1 MASRWSIP
9 SRRLLLSL
17 STLLLLIAS
26 TACGGTPVRS
36 PKEAAATTGRPAD
49 AGAATPAATATPGT
63 ATPGAA
69 TPGTTSAAAATS
81 APAPTRA
88 AVPPRA
94 SVAAAPLTAP
104 AAGLLRGKTIL
115 LDAGHDGGT
124 GADPARANA
133 LVEAGGFRKACNTS
147 GTSTNA
153 GYAEHAYNYD
163 VVTRAAAL
171 LSARGASVVLTRHDD
186 VGFGPC
192 VNERAAIANAAHA
205 DAAVSVH
212 ADGGPASGQG
222 FHVIAPALAPDGG
235 NAAFLDAGYRLALS
249 VRTAFQAATAEP
261 TANYVAQNG
270 LDRRSD
276 LAGLNLARLP
286 AVFLECGN
294 MRNDADAARLTS
306 PQWRQSAATG
316 IADALQAYLAP
327 S

>member
-1 MASRWSIP
+1 M
-9 SRRLLLSL
+9 
-17 STLLLLIAS
+17 
-26 TACGGTPVRS
+26 
-36 PKEAAATTGRPAD
+36 
-49 AGAATPAATATPGT
+49 AATPSTA
-63 ATPGAA
+63 
-69 TPGTTSAAAATS
+69 S
-81 APAPTRA
+81 
-88 AVPPRA
+88 
-94 SVAAAPLTAP
+94 

-124 GADPARANA
+124 GADPVRANA
-133 LVEAGGFRKACNTS
+133 LVEAGGFRKACNTG
-147 GTSTNA
+147 GTSTNT
-153 GYAEHAYNYD
+153 GYPEHAYNFD

-171 LSARGASVVLTRHDD
+171 LSARGASVVLTRNDD

>member
-1 MASRWSIP
+1 
-9 SRRLLLSL
+9 
-17 STLLLLIAS
+17 
-26 TACGGTPVRS
+26 
-36 PKEAAATTGRPAD
+36 
-49 AGAATPAATATPGT
+49 
-63 ATPGAA
+63 
-69 TPGTTSAAAATS
+69 
-81 APAPTRA
+81 
-88 AVPPRA
+88 
-94 SVAAAPLTAP
+94 VAAAPS

-147 GTSTNA
+147 GTSTNI
-153 GYAEHAYNYD
+153 GYAEHAFNFD

-171 LSARGASVVLTRHDD
+171 LSARGASVVLTRNDD

-261 TANYVAQNG
+261 TANYIAQNG

-306 PQWRQSAATG
+306 PQWRQLAASG

>member
-1 MASRWSIP
+1 MTPREKRVAIASRSSIP
-9 SRRLLLSL
+9 SRHLLSL
-17 STLLLLIAS
+17 STFLLLIAA

-36 PKEAAATTGRPAD
+36 PQEAAATTVRPAD
-49 AGAATPAATATPGT
+49 
-63 ATPGAA
+63 GAA
-69 TPGTTSAAAATS
+69 TPGTTSAAATS

-88 AVPPRA
+88 AVPPGA
-94 SVAAAPLTAP
+94 SVAAAPS

-147 GTSTNA
+147 GTSTNT
-153 GYAEHAYNYD
+153 GYPEHAYNFD

-171 LSARGASVVLTRHDD
+171 LSARGASVVLTRNDD

-306 PQWRQSAATG
+306 PQWRQLAASG

>member
-1 MASRWSIP
+1 MEARVQTKTWWP
-9 SRRLLLSL
+9 GRRRRRLLSL
-17 STLLLLIAS
+17 SALLILVGAAGCDGTSGQPPALAAAS
-26 TACGGTPVRS
+26 TASPTVSGTGS
-36 PKEAAATTGRPAD
+36 TD
-49 AGAATPAATATPGT
+49 AGSASSTEPPAAPSPAAPRTP
-63 ATPGAA
+63 P
-69 TPGTTSAAAATS
+69 
-81 APAPTRA
+81 A
-88 AVPPRA
+88 AVTTPPPTVP
-94 SVAAAPLTAP
+94 S
-104 AAGLLRGKTIL
+104 AGALSGRTIL

-153 GYAEHAYNYD
+153 GYAEHAFNYD
-163 VVTRAAAL
+163 VVNRTAAL
-171 LSARGASVVLTRHDD
+171 LRTRGATVVLTRNDD

-192 VNERAAIANAAHA
+192 VDERAAIANAAHA

-286 AVFLECGN
+286 AVFIECGN
-294 MRNDADAARLTS
+294 MRNDTDAAHVTS
-306 PQWRQSAATG
+306 PVWRQRAATG
-316 IADALQAYLAP
+316 VADALQAFLTTP
-327 S
+327 